1 MRVGELTEGLRM
13 LSFRVTAFCLAGLL
27 AVAAQ
32 VAHAGPDGGMYST
45 YRGNGSSAF
54 SRGFDTT
61 EAGSIDEVV
70 ATLSRVIPQLSR
82 YRMPKEPP
90 RIYRVPKAELE
101 NYVCGTHCAIQAWYR
116 PGDGIFLDDK
126 LRPES
131 NLFHRSILLHEL
143 VHYFQDAGGEYA
155 GRAPCDRWFQRELD
169 AYLIQ
174 NRYLGVIGHPTR
186 VAYTGDNC
194 ANMEAEARANG
205 EDEPAQAYEGIRG
218 RVKPDLH

>member
-1 MRVGELTEGLRM
+1 M
-13 LSFRVTAFCLAGLL
+13 LSFRVTAFFLSGLL

-32 VAHAGPDGGMYST
+32 VAHAGPNGGMYST
-45 YRGNGSSAF
+45 YRGDELPSFG
-54 SRGFDTT
+54 RGFDTT

-70 ATLSRVIPQLSR
+70 RTLNRAILQLSR
-82 YRMPKEPP
+82 YRMPTEAP

-155 GRAPCDRWFQRELD
+155 DRSPCDRWFRRELD

-194 ANMEAEARANG
+194 ANMEAKARANG
-205 EDEPAQAYEGIRG
+205 EDEPPQAYEGIKG
-218 RVKPDLH
+218 RVKSDLH